1 MTDFF
6 FSLLRVLIALGI
18 VIVLILIILPH
29 ILPLFQRLRW
39 IREDKESEVK
49 LKRIIPLGR
58 NIMLI
63 ELEIKG
69 KLFVVALSEGAAEV
83 IYKDENNNS

>member
-6 FSLLRVLIALGI
+6 LNLSRALIALGI
-18 VIVLILIILPH
+18 VIVLILIVLPYA
-29 ILPLFQRLRW
+29 LPLFQRLRW
-39 IREDKESEVK
+39 IREDKGSEVK
-49 LKRIIPLGR
+49 LKRITPLGR

-69 KLFVVALSEGAAEV
+69 KLFVVAVSEGAVEV
-83 IYKDENNNS
+83 IYKDEADSN